1 VAGHFEIVTDQDGNA
16 LVRLVD
22 KRGQELALSLPFA
35 STGAAIDGIKSF
47 REVAASAPIRDHTSS
62 TYRRLAEQH
71 EKAVPHQERRAPVGK
86 SRRLREHR
94 RH

>member
-1 VAGHFEIVTDQDGNA
+1 VAGHFEIVRDQDGNA

-22 KRGQELALSLPFA
+22 KRGQELALSVPFA
-35 STGAAIDGIKSF
+35 STGAAIDGIKAF

-62 TYRRLAEQH
+62 VYRRRAEQH
-71 EKAVPHQERRAPVGK
+71 GKAAPHHERNVPVEK